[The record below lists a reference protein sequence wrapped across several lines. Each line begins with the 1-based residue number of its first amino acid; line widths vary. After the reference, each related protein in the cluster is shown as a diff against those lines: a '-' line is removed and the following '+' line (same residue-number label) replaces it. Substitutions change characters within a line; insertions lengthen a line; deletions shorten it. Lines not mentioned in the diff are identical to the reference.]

1 MAIKGKLVIIGGAED
16 KGEKSKT
23 KINNFYENGI
33 LKRILD
39 EARLHEKSRI
49 EILPTASGVP
59 KESGND
65 YIKAFGK
72 LNAVNTGVLNIKT
85 REDAE
90 DPEMLDRLK
99 KADVLLVTG
108 GDQMRLTTILGGTK
122 FLDLLQEK
130 YHKEDFIYAGTSAG
144 AAAASNN
151 IVTEGQSEN
160 ALLKGGVKMASG
172 LALIND
178 MVIDTHFVSRGRIG
192 RIFQIVVTNPR
203 LFGVGLEENAALL
216 ITNNSK
222 VEAIGPAMTILVDGR
237 SIKDSNFNDSYT
249 GESLSIEGITVHV
262 MSKYDIYDLNTH
274 KLTIDHSN
282 RSDE

>member
-90 DPEMLDRLK
+90 DPEMLDRLR

-178 MVIDTHFVSRGRIG
+178 VVIDTHFVSRGRIG

-237 SIKDSNFNDSYT
+237 SIKDSNFNDSDT

-262 MSKYDIYDLNTH
+262 MSRYDIYDLNTH

-282 RSDE
+282 RGDE

>member
-90 DPEMLDRLK
+90 DPEMLDRLR

-178 MVIDTHFVSRGRIG
+178 VVIDTHFVSRGRIG

-222 VEAIGPAMTILVDGR
+222 VEAIGPAMTVLVDGR
-237 SIKDSNFNDSYT
+237 SIKDSNFNDSDT

-262 MSKYDIYDLNTH
+262 MSKYDIYDLNSH